1 MVSFSSVRLS
11 QSAAVRSN
19 MELTTFAIFSIE
31 LLHFLQLLVS
41 MIVSIL
47 ETVGT
52 FLACRKKCDYQ
63 DLFCGGRKFCA
74 NHYILCLITCIKRT
88 LTTPR
93 LSLAWRDRRV

>member
-47 ETVGT
+47 ETVGISDK
-52 FLACRKKCDYQ
+52 LH
-63 DLFCGGRKFCA
+63 L
-74 NHYILCLITCIKRT
+74 
-88 LTTPR
+88 
-93 LSLAWRDRRV
+93 